1 MRRRV
6 GACVCQKCRG
16 HPVSITQ
23 LSRYFATRRAQLQ
36 SKWSPARMIA
46 GRCGGNR
53 GGGGNT
59 TVDGGKKYS
68 RYVRTATKGSLP
80 WQANSQQEARGNL
93 PSKNRQVEQPVSTL
107 EKSTCP
113 SIQKWR
119 GRRPGSRV
127 AVYLARWARVNRRA
141 RDPAT

>member
-59 TVDGGKKYS
+59 RVDGGKYS

-93 PSKNRQVEQPVSTL
+93 PRLKIDSLSRHSKEHLSIHPVKVARTAAG
-107 EKSTCP
+107 K
-113 SIQKWR
+113 R
-119 GRRPGSRV
+119 GGLSR
-127 AVYLARWARVNRRA
+127 AVGACESQSA
-141 RDPAT
+141 

>member
-6 GACVCQKCRG
+6 GACVCQTCRG

-23 LSRYFATRRAQLQ
+23 LPRYFATRRAQSQ

-53 GGGGNT
+53 GGGGGNT
-59 TVDGGKKYS
+59 RVDGGKYS

-93 PSKNRQVEQPVSTL
+93 PRLKIDSLSRHSKEHL
-107 EKSTCP
+107 
-113 SIQKWR
+113 SIHPK
-119 GRRPGSRV
+119 V
-127 AVYLARWARVNRRA
+127 ARTAAGKRA
-141 RDPAT
+141 ASVGACESQSA